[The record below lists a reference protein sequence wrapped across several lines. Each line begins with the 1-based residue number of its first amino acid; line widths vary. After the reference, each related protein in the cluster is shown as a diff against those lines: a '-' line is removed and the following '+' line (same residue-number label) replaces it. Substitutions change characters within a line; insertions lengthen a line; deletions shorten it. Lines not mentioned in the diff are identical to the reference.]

1 MGDPKKK
8 RKKYKTPRKKW
19 DKQLLEAERKMVDFY
34 GLKNKKELR
43 KHGTWLKNKRQI
55 ARSLLALTLET
66 RLQREKELIS
76 GLRKIGLV
84 NENATLDDVLGLK
97 VEELLEKRLQT
108 IVLRKGLANTSKQAR
123 QFIIHGHISLNNNK
137 INVPSYLVPID
148 KVSDVSWYK
157 NPIIIELEPKKDLK
171 KEFEKAAGIETKED
185 GDKKADKNT
194 EEIKETIDGNP
205 KEEKAMVENQENNKV
220 KAEGTQ

>member
-1 MGDPKKK
+1 VGDPKKK